1 MMAKDTITNLL
12 EQVAS
17 GKVSVKDA
25 RVALE
30 GASLTEKEMD
40 AAINHG
46 VFNPAEPGTIIS
58 SSLAPSGG
66 SLLTTFFFIW
76 GIFWVIYWIGSLL
89 YGLLNGHAWDQQ
101 QLSYHLAISMT
112 VLILMGIV
120 YLKWVL
126 PDKIIVKFRRNKYVT
141 EHPMDWREFNW

>member
-30 GASLTEKEMD
+30 GASLTEEEMD

-66 SLLTTFFFIW
+66 SILTTFFFIW

-112 VLILMGIV
+112 VLIMMGIV

-126 PDKIIVKFRRNKYVT
+126 PDKIIVKYRRNKYVT
-141 EHPMDWREFNW
+141 EHPKDWREYNW